1 MHQSVKSQLT
11 TLFFMEIFELYSIYN
26 QCNGVSTDTRNITE
40 NSLFFALKGEN
51 FNANDF
57 ALQALE
63 NGAAFAVVDD
73 KNLKK
78 LENNKLIVVDD
89 VLKTLQDLAAFHRFH
104 IGLPVIALTGS
115 NGKTT
120 SKELLHAVLSTKY
133 NTVATIGNLNN
144 HIGVPLT
151 LLRLTEETDLAI
163 IEMGANHQKE
173 IELLCTIAQPDFGFI
188 TNFGR
193 AHLEGFGGIEGV
205 IKGKSEMYDYL
216 QSNNKTI
223 FVNFD
228 DAIQTDKT
236 SNSTRFGFSK
246 ENNSLANIQI
256 TNANAQPMATVEV
269 NGIQIKSNL
278 TGLYNIPNIA
288 FAVTIGQYFNI
299 SLKNIKEAIENYTP
313 QNNRS
318 QWTKSGTKNILLD
331 AYNANPSS
339 MQVAIENFNQLE
351 NPSKLM
357 ILGDMFE
364 LGEDSDNEHKQI
376 INQAIATQIP
386 SIFIG
391 EHFFNNKIESNNCSF
406 FQKIEDFFKF
416 LETSSI
422 SNDLLL
428 IKGSRGMALERILEK
443 L

>member
-1 MHQSVKSQLT
+1 
-11 TLFFMEIFELYSIYN
+11 MEIFELYSIYN

-40 NSLFFALKGEN
+40 NSLFFALKGAN

-57 ALQALE
+57 ALKALE

-73 KNLKK
+73 KNLRK
-78 LENNKLIVVDD
+78 LENNKLIIVDD

-133 NTVATIGNLNN
+133 NTIATIGNLNN

-151 LLRLTEETDLAI
+151 LLRLREETDLAI

-228 DAIQTDKT
+228 DPIQTDKT
-236 SNSTRFGFSK
+236 SNSNRFGFSI
-246 ENNSLANIQI
+246 ESNSLANIQI
-256 TNANAQPMATVEV
+256 TNAKAQPMATVEL
-269 NGIQIKSNL
+269 NGIEIKSNL
-278 TGLYNIPNIA
+278 TGLYNIPNMA
-288 FAVTIGQYFNI
+288 FAVTIGLYFNI
-299 SLKNIKEAIENYTP
+299 SIDTIKQAIENYVP

-318 QWTKSGTKNILLD
+318 QWTKVNDKNILLD

-339 MQVAIENFNQLE
+339 MHVAIENFNQLE

-364 LGEDSDNEHKQI
+364 LGNESDKEHLQT
-376 INQAIATQIP
+376 INQVIETKIP
-386 SIFIG
+386 TIFIG
-391 EHFFNNKIESNNCSF
+391 EHFFKVQVKNDVVQYFKNI
-406 FQKIEDFFKF
+406 QDFFNQLK
-416 LETSSI
+416 EAQVTQE
-422 SNDLLL
+422 LLL

>member
-1 MHQSVKSQLT
+1 
-11 TLFFMEIFELYSIYN
+11 MEIFELYSIYN

-63 NGAAFAVVDD
+63 NGAAFAIVDD

-78 LENNKLIVVDD
+78 LENKKLIVVDD

-104 IGLPVIALTGS
+104 IGLPIIALTGS

-133 NTVATIGNLNN
+133 NTIATIGNLNN

-151 LLRLTEETDLAI
+151 LLRMTEDTDLAI

-173 IELLCTIAQPDFGFI
+173 IELLCSIAQPDFGFI

-216 QSNNKTI
+216 QTNNKTI

-228 DAIQTDKT
+228 DAIQADKT
-236 SNSTRFGFSK
+236 QNSTRFGFSI

-256 TNANAQPMATVEV
+256 TNANAQPMATIEL
-269 NGIQIKSNL
+269 NGIEIKSNL

-288 FAVTIGQYFNI
+288 FAVIIGQYFNI
-299 SLKNIKEAIENYTP
+299 SLENIKEAIENYTP

-318 QWTKSGTKNILLD
+318 QWTKINDKNILLD

-339 MQVAIENFNQLE
+339 MQVAIENFNQLA

-364 LGEDSDNEHKQI
+364 LGNESDKEHLQT
-376 INQAIATQIP
+376 INQVIETKIP
-386 SIFIG
+386 TIFIG
-391 EHFFNNKIESNNCSF
+391 EHFFKVQVKNNVVQYFKNI
-406 FQKIEDFFKF
+406 QDFFNQLK
-416 LETSSI
+416 ETPI
-422 SNDLLL
+422 NEELLL
-428 IKGSRGMALERILEK
+428 IKGSRGMALERILDK

>member
-193 AHLEGFGGIEGV
+193 AHLEGFGGVEGV

-236 SNSTRFGFSK
+236 KNSTRFGFSI
-246 ENNSLANIQI
+246 ENNSSANIQI
-256 TNANAQPMATVEV
+256 INANAQPMATVEV

-318 QWTKSGTKNILLD
+318 QWTKIDDKNILLD

-376 INQAIATQIP
+376 INQAIATQIQ

-391 EHFFNNKIESNNCSF
+391 DHFFKNKIESNNCSF
-406 FQKIEDFFKF
+406 FQKIEDFFKL

-422 SNDLLL
+422 NNDLLL

>member
-1 MHQSVKSQLT
+1 
-11 TLFFMEIFELYSIYN
+11 MELFELYSIYN

-40 NSLFFALKGEN
+40 NSLFFALKGAN
-51 FNANDF
+51 FNANNF

-73 KNLKK
+73 INLKK
-78 LENNKLIVVDD
+78 LENNKLIVVND

-104 IGLPVIALTGS
+104 IGLPIIALTGS

-133 NTVATIGNLNN
+133 NTIATIGNLNN

-151 LLRLTEETDLAI
+151 LLRMTEDTDLAI

-173 IELLCTIAQPDFGFI
+173 IELLCSIAQPDFGFI

-193 AHLEGFGGIEGV
+193 AHLEGFGGVEGV

-216 QSNNKTI
+216 QSNHKTI

-228 DAIQTDKT
+228 DPIQKNKT
-236 SNSTRFGFSK
+236 ENSTRYGFSI

-256 TNANAQPMATVEV
+256 TKANAQPMATVEL
-269 NGIQIKSNL
+269 NGIEIQSNL

-299 SLKNIKEAIENYTP
+299 SLENIKEAIENYIP

-318 QWTKSGTKNILLD
+318 QWTKINNKNILLD

-351 NPSKLM
+351 NSSKLM

-364 LGEDSDNEHKQI
+364 LGNESEKEHLQT
-376 INQAIATQIP
+376 INQVIKTKIP

-391 EHFFNNKIESNNCSF
+391 EHFFKVQIKNDTVQYFKNI
-406 FQKIEDFFKF
+406 QDFFDQQKA
-416 LETSSI
+416 LSI
-422 SNDLLL
+422 NEELLL
-428 IKGSRGMALERILEK
+428 IKGSRGMALERILEH
-443 L
+443 LQ

>member
-1 MHQSVKSQLT
+1 
-11 TLFFMEIFELYSIYN
+11 MELFELYSIYN

-40 NSLFFALKGEN
+40 NSLFFALKGAN
-51 FNANDF
+51 FNANNF

-73 KNLKK
+73 INLKK
-78 LENNKLIVVDD
+78 LENNKLIVVND

-104 IGLPVIALTGS
+104 IGLPIIALTGS

-133 NTVATIGNLNN
+133 NTIATIGNLNN

-151 LLRLTEETDLAI
+151 LLRMTEDTDLAI

-173 IELLCTIAQPDFGFI
+173 IELLCSIAQPDFGFI

-193 AHLEGFGGIEGV
+193 AHLEGFGGVEGV

-216 QSNNKTI
+216 QSNHKTI

-228 DAIQTDKT
+228 DPIQKNKT
-236 SNSTRFGFSK
+236 ENSTRYGFSI

-256 TNANAQPMATVEV
+256 TKANAQPMATVEL
-269 NGIQIKSNL
+269 NGIEIQSNL

-299 SLKNIKEAIENYTP
+299 SLENIKEAIENYIP

-318 QWTKSGTKNILLD
+318 QWTKINNKNILLD

-351 NPSKLM
+351 NSSKLM

-364 LGEDSDNEHKQI
+364 LGNESEKEHLQT
-376 INQAIATQIP
+376 INQVIKTKIP

-391 EHFFNNKIESNNCSF
+391 EHFFKVQIKNDTVQYFKNI
-406 FQKIEDFFKF
+406 QDFFDQQKAF
-416 LETSSI
+416 SI
-422 SNDLLL
+422 NEELLL
-428 IKGSRGMALERILEK
+428 IKGSRGMALERILEH
-443 L
+443 LQ

>member
-1 MHQSVKSQLT
+1 
-11 TLFFMEIFELYSIYN
+11 MELFELYSIYN

-40 NSLFFALKGEN
+40 NSLFFALKGAN
-51 FNANDF
+51 FNANNF

-63 NGAAFAVVDD
+63 NGATFAVVDD
-73 KNLKK
+73 INLKK
-78 LENNKLIVVDD
+78 LENNKLIVVND

-104 IGLPVIALTGS
+104 IGLPIIALTGS

-133 NTVATIGNLNN
+133 NTIATIGNLNN

-151 LLRLTEETDLAI
+151 LLRMTEDTDLAI

-173 IELLCTIAQPDFGFI
+173 IELLCSIAQPDFGFI

-193 AHLEGFGGIEGV
+193 AHLEGFGGVEGV

-216 QSNNKTI
+216 QSNHKTI

-228 DAIQTDKT
+228 DPIQKNKT
-236 SNSTRFGFSK
+236 ENSTRYGFSI

-256 TNANAQPMATVEV
+256 TKANAQPMATVEL
-269 NGIQIKSNL
+269 NGIEIQSNL

-299 SLKNIKEAIENYTP
+299 SLENIKEAIENYIP

-318 QWTKSGTKNILLD
+318 QWTKINNKNILLD

-351 NPSKLM
+351 NSSKLM

-364 LGEDSDNEHKQI
+364 LGNESEKEHLQT
-376 INQAIATQIP
+376 INQVIKTKIP

-391 EHFFNNKIESNNCSF
+391 EHFFKVQIKNDAVQYFKNI
-406 FQKIEDFFKF
+406 QDFFDQQKAF
-416 LETSSI
+416 SI
-422 SNDLLL
+422 NEELLL
-428 IKGSRGMALERILEK
+428 IKGSRGMALERILEH
-443 L
+443 LQ

>member
-1 MHQSVKSQLT
+1 
-11 TLFFMEIFELYSIYN
+11 MELFELYSIYN

-40 NSLFFALKGEN
+40 NSLFFALKGAN
-51 FNANDF
+51 FNANNF

-73 KNLKK
+73 INLKK
-78 LENNKLIVVDD
+78 LENNKLIVVND

-104 IGLPVIALTGS
+104 IGLPIIALTGS

-133 NTVATIGNLNN
+133 NTIATIGNLNN

-151 LLRLTEETDLAI
+151 LLRMTEDTDLSI

-173 IELLCTIAQPDFGFI
+173 IELLCSIAQPDFGFI

-193 AHLEGFGGIEGV
+193 AHLEGFGGVEGV

-216 QSNNKTI
+216 QSNHKTI

-228 DAIQTDKT
+228 DPIQKNKT
-236 SNSTRFGFSK
+236 ENSTRYGFSI

-256 TNANAQPMATVEV
+256 TKANAQPMATVEL
-269 NGIQIKSNL
+269 NGIEIQSNL

-299 SLKNIKEAIENYTP
+299 SLENIKEAIENYIP

-318 QWTKSGTKNILLD
+318 QWTKINNKNILLD

-351 NPSKLM
+351 NSSKLM

-364 LGEDSDNEHKQI
+364 LGNESEKEHLQT
-376 INQAIATQIP
+376 INQVIKTKIP

-391 EHFFNNKIESNNCSF
+391 EHFFKVQIKNDTVQYFKNI
-406 FQKIEDFFKF
+406 QDFFDQQKAF
-416 LETSSI
+416 SI
-422 SNDLLL
+422 NEELLL
-428 IKGSRGMALERILEK
+428 IKGSRGMALERILEH
-443 L
+443 LQ

>member
-1 MHQSVKSQLT
+1 
-11 TLFFMEIFELYSIYN
+11 MELFELYSIYN

-40 NSLFFALKGEN
+40 NSLFFALKGAN
-51 FNANDF
+51 FNANNF

-73 KNLKK
+73 INLKK
-78 LENNKLIVVDD
+78 LENNKLIVVND

-104 IGLPVIALTGS
+104 IGLPIIALTGS

-133 NTVATIGNLNN
+133 NTIATIGNLNN

-151 LLRLTEETDLAI
+151 LLRMTEDTDLAI

-173 IELLCTIAQPDFGFI
+173 IELLCSIAQPDFGFI

-193 AHLEGFGGIEGV
+193 AHLEGFGGVEGV

-216 QSNNKTI
+216 QSNHKTI

-228 DAIQTDKT
+228 DPIQKNKT
-236 SNSTRFGFSK
+236 ENSTRYGFSI

-256 TNANAQPMATVEV
+256 TKANAQPMATVEL
-269 NGIQIKSNL
+269 NGIEIQSNL

-299 SLKNIKEAIENYTP
+299 SLENIKEAIENYIP

-318 QWTKSGTKNILLD
+318 QWTKINNKNILLD

-351 NPSKLM
+351 NSSKLM

-364 LGEDSDNEHKQI
+364 LGNESEKEHLQT
-376 INQAIATQIP
+376 INQVINTKIP

-391 EHFFNNKIESNNCSF
+391 EHFFKVQIKNDTVQYFKNI
-406 FQKIEDFFKF
+406 QDFFDQQKAF
-416 LETSSI
+416 SI
-422 SNDLLL
+422 NEELLL
-428 IKGSRGMALERILEK
+428 IKGSRGMALERILEH
-443 L
+443 LQ

>member
-1 MHQSVKSQLT
+1 
-11 TLFFMEIFELYSIYN
+11 MELFELYSIYN

-40 NSLFFALKGEN
+40 NSLFFALKGAN
-51 FNANDF
+51 FNANNF

-73 KNLKK
+73 INLKK
-78 LENNKLIVVDD
+78 LENNKLIVVND

-104 IGLPVIALTGS
+104 IGLPIIALTGS

-133 NTVATIGNLNN
+133 NTIATIGNLNN

-151 LLRLTEETDLAI
+151 LLRMTEDTDLAI

-173 IELLCTIAQPDFGFI
+173 IELLCSIAQPDFGFI

-193 AHLEGFGGIEGV
+193 AHLEGFGGVEGV

-216 QSNNKTI
+216 QSNHKTI

-228 DAIQTDKT
+228 DPIQKNKT
-236 SNSTRFGFSK
+236 ENSTRYGFSI

-256 TNANAQPMATVEV
+256 TKANAQPMATIEL
-269 NGIQIKSNL
+269 NGIEIQSNL

-299 SLKNIKEAIENYTP
+299 SLENIKEAIENYIP

-318 QWTKSGTKNILLD
+318 QWTKINNKNILLD

-351 NPSKLM
+351 NSSKLM

-364 LGEDSDNEHKQI
+364 LGNESDKEHLQT
-376 INQAIATQIP
+376 INQVIKTKIP

-391 EHFFNNKIESNNCSF
+391 EHFFKVQIKNDAVQYFKNI
-406 FQKIEDFFKF
+406 QDFFNQQKA
-416 LETSSI
+416 LSI
-422 SNDLLL
+422 NEELLL
-428 IKGSRGMALERILEK
+428 IKGSRGMALERILEH
-443 L
+443 LQ

>member
-1 MHQSVKSQLT
+1 
-11 TLFFMEIFELYSIYN
+11 MEIFELYSIYN

-51 FNANDF
+51 FNANNF
-57 ALQALE
+57 VLQALE
-63 NGAAFAVVDD
+63 NGATFAVVDD

-78 LENNKLIVVDD
+78 LENNKIIVVDD

-104 IGLPVIALTGS
+104 IGLPIIALTGS

-133 NTVATIGNLNN
+133 NTIATMGNLNN

-151 LLRLTEETDLAI
+151 LLRITEDTDLAI

-173 IELLCTIAQPDFGFI
+173 IELLCSIAQPDFGFI

-216 QSNNKTI
+216 QTNNKTI

-236 SNSTRFGFSK
+236 ANSTRFGFSI

-256 TNANAQPMATVEV
+256 TNANAQPMATVEL
-269 NGIQIKSNL
+269 NGIEIKSNL

-288 FAVTIGQYFNI
+288 FAVTIGQYLNI
-299 SLKNIKEAIENYTP
+299 SLENIKESIENYTP

-318 QWTKSGTKNILLD
+318 QWTKINDKNILLD

-364 LGEDSDNEHKQI
+364 LGNESDKEHLHT
-376 INQAIATQIP
+376 INQVIETKIP
-386 SIFIG
+386 TIFIG
-391 EHFFNNKIESNNCSF
+391 EHFFKVQIKNEVLHY
-406 FQKIEDFFKF
+406 FKNIQDLF
-416 LETSSI
+416 NQLKETSI
-422 SNDLLL
+422 NEELLL
-428 IKGSRGMALERILEK
+428 IKGSRGMALERILDK

>member
-1 MHQSVKSQLT
+1 MD
-11 TLFFMEIFELYSIYN
+11 IFELYSIYN
-26 QCNGVSTDTRNITE
+26 QCSGVSTDTRNITE

-57 ALQALE
+57 ALKALE

-78 LENNKLIVVDD
+78 LENNKIIVVDD

-133 NTVATIGNLNN
+133 NTIATIGNLNN

-151 LLRLTEETDLAI
+151 LLCMTEDTDLAI

-173 IELLCTIAQPDFGFI
+173 IELLCSIAQPDFGFI

-216 QSNNKTI
+216 KNNNKTI

-236 SNSTRFGFSK
+236 AKNTRFGFSI

-256 TNANAQPMATVEV
+256 TNANAQPMATVEI
-269 NGIQIKSNL
+269 NGIDIKSNL

-288 FAVTIGQYFNI
+288 FAISIGLYFNI
-299 SLKNIKEAIENYTP
+299 SLENIKEAIENYIP

-318 QWTKSGTKNILLD
+318 QWTKINNKNILLD

-364 LGEDSDNEHKQI
+364 LGDESDKEHLQT
-376 INQAIATQIP
+376 INQVIETKIP
-386 SIFIG
+386 TILIG
-391 EHFFNNKIESNNCSF
+391 EHFFKVQVKNDVAQYFRNI
-406 FQKIEDFFKF
+406 QDFFNQLK
-416 LETSSI
+416 ETPI
-422 SNDLLL
+422 NEELLL
-428 IKGSRGMALERILEK
+428 IKGSRGMALERILDK

>member
-1 MHQSVKSQLT
+1 
-11 TLFFMEIFELYSIYN
+11 MEIFELYSIYN
-26 QCNGVSTDTRNITE
+26 QCSGVSTDTRNIIE

-57 ALQALE
+57 AVKALE
-63 NGAAFAVVDD
+63 NGVAFAVVDD

-78 LENNKLIVVDD
+78 LENNKLIVVDN

-104 IGLPVIALTGS
+104 IGLPIIALTGS

-120 SKELLHAVLSTKY
+120 SKELLHVVLSTKY
-133 NTVATIGNLNN
+133 NTIATIGNLNN

-151 LLRLTEETDLAI
+151 LLRMTEDTDLAI

-173 IELLCTIAQPDFGFI
+173 IELLCSIAQPDFGFI

-236 SNSTRFGFSK
+236 ANSTRFGFSI

-256 TNANAQPMATVEV
+256 TNANAQPMATIEV
-269 NGIQIKSNL
+269 NGIEIKSKL
-278 TGLYNIPNIA
+278 SGLYNIPNIA
-288 FAVTIGQYFNI
+288 FAATIGQYFNI
-299 SLKNIKEAIENYTP
+299 SLENIKEAIENYTP

-318 QWTKSGTKNILLD
+318 QWTKINDKNILLD

-364 LGEDSDNEHKQI
+364 LGDASDKEHLQT
-376 INQAIATQIP
+376 INQVIQTKIHT
-386 SIFIG
+386 IFIG
-391 EHFFNNKIESNNCSF
+391 EHFFKVQVKNDAI
-406 FQKIEDFFKF
+406 QYFKNIQDLF
-416 LETSSI
+416 NQLKEVPI
-422 SNDLLL
+422 NEELLL
-428 IKGSRGMALERILEK
+428 IKGSRGMALERILDH
-443 L
+443 LN

>member
-1 MHQSVKSQLT
+1 
-11 TLFFMEIFELYSIYN
+11 MELFELYSIYN

-40 NSLFFALKGEN
+40 NSLFFALKGAN
-51 FNANDF
+51 FNANNF

-73 KNLKK
+73 INLKK
-78 LENNKLIVVDD
+78 LENNKLIVVND

-104 IGLPVIALTGS
+104 IGLPIIALTGS

-133 NTVATIGNLNN
+133 NTIATIGNLNN

-151 LLRLTEETDLAI
+151 LLRMTEDTDLAI

-173 IELLCTIAQPDFGFI
+173 IELLCSIAQPDFGFI

-216 QSNNKTI
+216 QSNHKTI

-228 DAIQTDKT
+228 DPIQKSKT
-236 SNSTRFGFSK
+236 ENSTRYGFSI
-246 ENNSLANIQI
+246 ENNSLANTQI
-256 TNANAQPMATVEV
+256 TKANAQPMATLEL
-269 NGIQIKSNL
+269 NGIEIQSNL

-299 SLKNIKEAIENYTP
+299 SLENIKEAIENYIP

-318 QWTKSGTKNILLD
+318 QWTKINNKNILLD

-351 NPSKLM
+351 NSSKLM

-364 LGEDSDNEHKQI
+364 LGNESEKEHLQT
-376 INQAIATQIP
+376 INQVIKTKIP

-391 EHFFNNKIESNNCSF
+391 EHFFKVQIKNDTVQYFKNI
-406 FQKIEDFFKF
+406 QDFFDQQKA
-416 LETSSI
+416 LSI
-422 SNDLLL
+422 NEELLL
-428 IKGSRGMALERILEK
+428 IKGSRGMALERILEH
-443 L
+443 LQ

>member
-1 MHQSVKSQLT
+1 
-11 TLFFMEIFELYSIYN
+11 MELFELYSIYN

-40 NSLFFALKGEN
+40 NSLFFALKGAN
-51 FNANDF
+51 FNANNF

-73 KNLKK
+73 INLKK
-78 LENNKLIVVDD
+78 LENNKLIVVND

-104 IGLPVIALTGS
+104 IGLPIIALTGS

-133 NTVATIGNLNN
+133 NTIATIGNLNN

-151 LLRLTEETDLAI
+151 LLRMTEDTDLAI

-173 IELLCTIAQPDFGFI
+173 IELLCSIAQPDFGFI

-193 AHLEGFGGIEGV
+193 AHLEGFGGVEGV

-216 QSNNKTI
+216 QSNHKTI

-228 DAIQTDKT
+228 DPIQKNKT
-236 SNSTRFGFSK
+236 ENSTRYGFSI

-256 TNANAQPMATVEV
+256 TKANAQPMATVEL
-269 NGIQIKSNL
+269 NGIEIQSNL

-299 SLKNIKEAIENYTP
+299 SLENIKEAIENYIP

-318 QWTKSGTKNILLD
+318 QWTKINNKNILLD

-351 NPSKLM
+351 NSSKLM

-364 LGEDSDNEHKQI
+364 LGNESDKEHLQT
-376 INQAIATQIP
+376 INQVINTKIP

-391 EHFFNNKIESNNCSF
+391 EHFFKVQIKNDTVQYFKNI
-406 FQKIEDFFKF
+406 QDFFDQQKAF
-416 LETSSI
+416 SI
-422 SNDLLL
+422 KEELLL
-428 IKGSRGMALERILEK
+428 IKGSRGMALERILEH
-443 L
+443 LQ